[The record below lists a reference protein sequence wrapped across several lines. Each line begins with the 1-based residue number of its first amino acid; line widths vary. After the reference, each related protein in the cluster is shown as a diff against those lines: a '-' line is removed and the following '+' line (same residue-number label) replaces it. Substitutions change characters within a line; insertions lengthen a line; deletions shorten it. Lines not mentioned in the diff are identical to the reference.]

1 MSTVILAVLLN
12 ASNFVGASPVGFAGF
27 LRLNVGSYEVFY
39 ERVVAEHHGL
49 RLGLDFIHVHHSTE
63 YIQSHQW
70 TFGGSLTYRYYLRE
84 GYGVYFGLRLG
95 YRRGFGRYG
104 EAGDHDHSALMNQ
117 QWSAIPQAG
126 YRFMLTPRIA
136 LGAHLGVGYG
146 PYQVWA
152 TSDGHMT
159 QENVRFSRDLLGV
172 LPIVL
177 DTELSIAVAF

>member
-1 MSTVILAVLLN
+1 MPTALLTVLLH

-39 ERVVAEHHGL
+39 EHVFAGHHGV
-49 RLGLDFIHVHHSTE
+49 RAGFDFIHVHHSTE

-70 TFGGSLTYRYYLRE
+70 TFGGNLTYRYYVDEAQGL
-84 GYGVYFGLRLG
+84 YVGLRLG

-104 EAGDHDHSALMNQ
+104 DTGDHDHSALMNQ
-117 QWSAIPQAG
+117 QWSAIPQLG
-126 YRFMLTPRIA
+126 YRFMLTPRVAI
-136 LGAHLGVGYG
+136 GAHVGAGYG

-152 TSDGHMT
+152 STDGHLT
-159 QENVRFSRDLLGV
+159 AETVRFSRDLLGV

-177 DTELSIAVAF
+177 DTELSISVAF